1 MFKSIDYKLYLY
13 LFLLIITVSLTTYF
27 FIDGQYIYGSF
38 FIFLAIIE
46 IIKLYTH
53 YNRFNKNILF
63 LLNALDNG
71 DYAFHFSTTHLS
83 RREKELNKMMNRIK
97 EILMNAKQEVI
108 ANEKFLSLIIEQVP
122 TGIVVLDENN
132 NVKGCNQMASDILGL
147 PIFTHIN
154 QLKIID
160 KSLPDL
166 FRKLETNS
174 NQQIKIINEIEEI
187 QILLKASTIKIKQ
200 KDLRIISLNNI
211 AEELEEKEMD
221 SWIKLIRK
229 NKQQKIKKNHHITTI
244 TQILFYQYQTQE
256 IENNKSLK
264 TDTIDSLQTIHN
276 TSKDLISFVK
286 SYREFSKV
294 SNPQI
299 TSFHL
304 DSFIKSTLKLEEA
317 ELSQNNIILEI
328 ENAEDTVIHG
338 DSALLGRVFINLIK
352 NAIESLHNQLDKTI
366 KIKSNVL
373 ENNIQID
380 ISDNGT
386 PIPEDMVNDIFIPFF
401 TTKQG
406 GSGIGLSVSRYIM
419 RLQGGTLKHNFH
431 NGWTTFSMIL
441 PKPKG
446 EDQQNK
452 LT

>member
-27 FIDGQYIYGSF
+27 FIDRQYIYGVF

-53 YNRFNKNILF
+53 YNKFNKNILF

-71 DYAFHFSTTHLS
+71 DYAFHFSTTQIS

-108 ANEKFLSLIIEQVP
+108 TNEKFLSLIIEQVP
-122 TGIVVLDENN
+122 TGIIILDERN
-132 NVKGCNQMASDILGL
+132 NVKGCNKMASDILGL

-166 FRKLETNS
+166 FKNLNTNS
-174 NQQIKIINEIEEI
+174 NQQIKIPNEIEEI
-187 QILLKASTIKIKQ
+187 QILLKVSMIKIKQ
-200 KDLRIISLNNI
+200 NDMRIISLNNI
-211 AEELEEKEMD
+211 AEELEDKEMD
-221 SWIKLIRK
+221 SWIKLIRVMTHEIM
-229 NKQQKIKKNHHITTI
+229 NSIAPISSLTEMLLYAH
-244 TQILFYQYQTQE
+244 QTQE

-264 TDTIDSLQTIHN
+264 ADTIDSLQTIHD

-299 TSFHL
+299 APFHL
-304 DSFIKSTLKLEEA
+304 DSFIKSTLKLEDA
-317 ELSQNNIILEI
+317 EISKKDITLEI
-328 ENAEDTVIHG
+328 DNSEDTVIQG
-338 DSALLGRVFINLIK
+338 DSALLARVFINLIK
-352 NAIESLHNQLDKTI
+352 NAIESLGNQSNKVI
-366 KIKSNVL
+366 KIKIHALGNNV
-373 ENNIQID
+373 QMD

-386 PIPEDMVNDIFIPFF
+386 PIPEDMINDIFIPFF
-401 TTKQG
+401 TTKES

-419 RLQGGTLKHNFH
+419 RLHGGTLKHSFH

-446 EDQQNK
+446 EDQ
-452 LT
+452 

>member
-1 MFKSIDYKLYLY
+1 MFKSIDYKLYIY
-13 LFLLIITVSLTTYF
+13 LFLLIVTVSLTTYF
-27 FIDGQYIYGSF
+27 FIDGQYIYGVF

-53 YNRFNKNILF
+53 YNKFNQNILF
-63 LLNALDNG
+63 LLNALNNG
-71 DYAFHFSTTHLS
+71 DYAFHFSTTHIS

-122 TGIVVLDENN
+122 TGIVILDERN
-132 NVKGCNQMASDILGL
+132 NVKGCNKMASDILGL

-166 FRKLETNS
+166 FKNLNTHS
-174 NQQIKIINEIEEI
+174 NRQIKITNEIEEI
-187 QILLKASTIKIKQ
+187 QILLKVSMITIKQ
-200 KDLRIISLNNI
+200 NNMRIISLNNI
-211 AEELEEKEMD
+211 AEELEDKEMD
-221 SWIKLIRK
+221 SWIKLIRVMTHEIM
-229 NKQQKIKKNHHITTI
+229 NSVAPISSLTEM
-244 TQILFYQYQTQE
+244 LLYAYQTQE

-264 TDTIDSLQTIHN
+264 TDTIDSLQTIHD

-299 TSFHL
+299 APFYL

-317 ELSQNNIILEI
+317 EISKKNITVEI
-328 ENAEDTVIHG
+328 DNAEDTVIQG

-352 NAIESLHNQLDKTI
+352 NAIESLDSQSNKVI
-366 KIKSNVL
+366 KIKTHALRDNM
-373 ENNIQID
+373 QMD

-386 PIPEDMVNDIFIPFF
+386 PIPEEMINDIFIPFF
-401 TTKQG
+401 TTKES

-419 RLQGGTLKHNFH
+419 RLQGGTLKHSFH

-446 EDQQNK
+446 ENQQNEV
-452 LT
+452 T

>member
-13 LFLLIITVSLTTYF
+13 LLLLIITVGFTTYF
-27 FIDGQYIYGSF
+27 FVDGQYIYGG
-38 FIFLAIIE
+38 FLVILTIIE

-71 DYAFHFSTTHLS
+71 DYAFHFSTTRLS
-83 RREKELNKMMNRIK
+83 KREKELNKMMNRIK

-108 ANEKFLSLIIEQVP
+108 VNEKFLSLIIEQVP

-132 NVKGCNQMASDILGL
+132 NVKGCNQMASDMLGL

-160 KSLPDL
+160 KSLPDIFKNL
-166 FRKLETNS
+166 KTNK
-174 NQQIKIINEIEEI
+174 NQQIKITNGVEEI
-187 QILLKASTIKIKQ
+187 QILLKASTIKIKK
-200 KDLRIISLNNI
+200 KDLRIISFNNI

-221 SWIKLIRK
+221 SWIKLIRVMTHEIM
-229 NKQQKIKKNHHITTI
+229 NSVAPISSLTEM
-244 TQILFYQYQTQE
+244 LLYAYQTQD
-256 IENNKSLK
+256 IESNKTFKKDTVDSLK
-264 TDTIDSLQTIHN
+264 TIHN

-294 SNPQI
+294 SSPQI
-299 TSFHL
+299 APFHL

-317 ELSQNNIILEI
+317 ELSQNNIVLEI
-328 ENAEDTVIHG
+328 ENAEETIIQA
-338 DSALLGRVFINLIK
+338 DSSLLGRVFINLIK
-352 NAIESLHNQLDKTI
+352 NAIESLDNQTNRIIRIKT
-366 KIKSNVL
+366 NVL
-373 ENNIQID
+373 DNNIQID

-386 PIPEDMVNDIFIPFF
+386 PIPEDIVNDIFIPFF
-401 TTKQG
+401 TTKQN

-419 RLQGGTLKHNFH
+419 RLQGGTLKHNYS

-446 EDQQNK
+446 QDNA
-452 LT
+452 TD

>member
-1 MFKSIDYKLYLY
+1 MFKSIDYKLYIY
-13 LFLLIITVSLTTYF
+13 LFLLIVTVSLTTYF
-27 FIDGQYIYGSF
+27 FIDGQYIYGVF

-53 YNRFNKNILF
+53 YNKFNQNILF
-63 LLNALDNG
+63 LLNAFDNG
-71 DYAFHFSTTHLS
+71 DYAFHFSTTHIS

-122 TGIVVLDENN
+122 TGIVILDERN
-132 NVKGCNQMASDILGL
+132 NVKGCNKMASDILGL

-166 FRKLETNS
+166 FKNLNTHS
-174 NQQIKIINEIEEI
+174 NRQIKITNEIEEI
-187 QILLKASTIKIKQ
+187 QILLKVSMITIKQ
-200 KDLRIISLNNI
+200 NNMRIISLNNI
-211 AEELEEKEMD
+211 AEELEDKEMD
-221 SWIKLIRK
+221 SWIKLIRVMTHEIM
-229 NKQQKIKKNHHITTI
+229 NSVAPISSLTEM
-244 TQILFYQYQTQE
+244 LLYAYQTQE

-264 TDTIDSLQTIHN
+264 TDTIDSLQTIHD

-299 TSFHL
+299 APFYL

-317 ELSQNNIILEI
+317 EISKKNITVEI
-328 ENAEDTVIHG
+328 DNAEDTVIQG

-352 NAIESLHNQLDKTI
+352 NAIESLDSQSNKVI
-366 KIKSNVL
+366 KIKTHALRDNM
-373 ENNIQID
+373 QMD
-380 ISDNGT
+380 I
-386 PIPEDMVNDIFIPFF
+386 
-401 TTKQG
+401 
-406 GSGIGLSVSRYIM
+406 
-419 RLQGGTLKHNFH
+419 
-431 NGWTTFSMIL
+431 
-441 PKPKG
+441 
-446 EDQQNK
+446 
-452 LT
+452 